1 MDPQQSPGRKKSE
14 SRLPKEEETRR
25 RVPRPREWDS
35 VMDELIQDA
44 MRSGAFDDLPGKGK
58 PLKLSKN
65 LFAPEEQLAHQL
77 LKDNN
82 YTLPWIAERRK
93 VQARIDAFRSEV
105 SRVARR
111 YRAEYEI
118 AAGETVRLA
127 LSTGWSRQL
136 SRWQMTIATLN
147 RQIANANLK
156 QPAEHLEIYK
166 LTLENELR
174 RAGAGQDLA

>member
-1 MDPQQSPGRKKSE
+1 MDSQQPPGSKRPDDRPE
-14 SRLPKEEETRR
+14 KEKDGRR
-25 RVPRPREWDS
+25 RMPHLREWDS
-35 VMDELIQDA
+35 VMDELIEDA
-44 MRSGAFDDLPGKGK
+44 IRSGAFDDLPGKGK

-65 LFAPEEQLAHQL
+65 PFAPEEQLAHQL

-93 VQARIDAFRSEV
+93 VHKRIDAFRSEV
-105 SRVARR
+105 SRVAQR
-111 YRAEYEI
+111 YRAEYES
-118 AAGETVRLA
+118 AASETVRLA

-136 SRWQMTIATLN
+136 ARWQMTIATLN
-147 RQIANANLK
+147 KQIAEANLK

-174 RAGAGQDLA
+174 RAGADSELT